1 MLNMKVDNPNAYRFI
16 MQDEIYLLEQDKGV
30 KHIAVP
36 PGPAVQS
43 SEVTP
48 PPVVKV
54 PPAVSQ
60 PVVETP
66 KLTFNYLGKNNKNF
80 LILVNYAT
88 EEFIAPAHL
97 TALKNILK
105 RLEVAIDDVAI
116 LNMKNYAQV
125 ELDVLSDFFSPKK
138 LLIMGDTALP
148 SGMQKPD
155 LNALFKF
162 NGYDMLF
169 SFSFAE
175 MMESND
181 NKKAFWE
188 QMKKL

>member
-1 MLNMKVDNPNAYRFI
+1 MKVDNPNAYRFI

-30 KHIAVP
+30 KHIAIT
-36 PGPAVQS
+36 PGPAVK
-43 SEVTP
+43 SEEITP
-48 PPVVKV
+48 TPAVKV
-54 PPAVSQ
+54 PQAPFQ

-80 LILVNYAT
+80 LVLVNYAA
-88 EEFIAPAHL
+88 EEFIDPAHL
-97 TALKNILK
+97 TALESILK

-116 LNMKNYAQV
+116 LNMKNHAHAD
-125 ELDVLSDFFSPKK
+125 LNVLSQFFSPKK
-138 LLIMGDTALP
+138 LLIMGDAALP
-148 SGMQKPD
+148 AGTKKPA
-155 LNALFKF
+155 LNALFKL
-162 NGYDMLF
+162 NGYNALF